1 MPGVEVAARIL
12 TRPDQP
18 HSSFTRAIAIDA
30 SRQATRMTREILQ
43 LGGTD
48 GS

>member
-12 TRPDQP
+12 TPPGLAQ
-18 HSSFTRAIAIDA
+18 SSFTRAIAIDA
-30 SRQATRMTREILQ
+30 SRQAMRMTREILQ